1 MDINSLWDVMT
12 ELYDVRTKWKL
23 IGLGLRL
30 PPPELDA
37 ISGDHLNCLQN
48 VLTKWLNR
56 IDPLPTWD
64 ALIAVLRSRLVAEE
78 KIAKELEKRFCGVTF
93 DTIPMQGIR
102 LTYTRV

>member
-1 MDINSLWDVMT
+1 MT

-37 ISGDHLNCLQN
+37 ISGDHLDCLQK

-64 ALIAVLRSRLVAEE
+64 ALIAVLRSRLVGEE
-78 KIAKELEKRFCGVTF
+78 KKAQELKEKFCSVTPTPSDTLEP
-93 DTIPMQGIR
+93 IPMQGS
-102 LTYTRV
+102 YSVNVH